1 MLRNLVLI
9 GINLLIFV
17 LLTYFVNYEVKLD
30 KVCKE
35 IIKDYNWELDNRFSD
50 LKDVSKISKTIDEK
64 VNKIRPV
71 IESMVN
77 VKTLDEADSLS
88 QQAKKVINKLGWDFD
103 LNCSNHRDLGVN
115 IIDQFMEKFEI
126 TDEENYDSKLNIVI
140 RELTTKG
147 DSLHIVLTP
156 IFINLNFA
164 SIMVNGI
171 EEIHENP
178 FCFEKPVQFVVLK
191 SKLGRCDKFS
201 FINSNEVAE

>member
-77 VKTLDEADSLS
+77 VKTLDEAD
-88 QQAKKVINKLGWDFD
+88 
-103 LNCSNHRDLGVN
+103 
-115 IIDQFMEKFEI
+115 
-126 TDEENYDSKLNIVI
+126 
-140 RELTTKG
+140 
-147 DSLHIVLTP
+147 
-156 IFINLNFA
+156 
-164 SIMVNGI
+164 
-171 EEIHENP
+171 
-178 FCFEKPVQFVVLK
+178 
-191 SKLGRCDKFS
+191 
-201 FINSNEVAE
+201 